1 MVNDSIPSSRFQ
13 WLTKNEIDRL
23 DANTIWED
31 NPKGCILAND
41 LEHLDYHP
49 LAPEKIEIKESMS
62 SDYCKEIA
70 NKHNI
75 IVSESSHL
83 N

>member
-31 NPKGCILAND
+31 NPKGCILEND

-49 LAPEKIEIKESMS
+49 LAPEKIEIKENMS

-75 IVSESSHL
+75 IVSQAT
-83 N
+83 